1 MHVLVKNCYSGVKC
15 LPEKNPL
22 ETLGIIFIACK
33 NYFEEPPK
41 FNVSRG
47 IKKKAGE

>member
-1 MHVLVKNCYSGVKC
+1 MHVLVKNCYSGMKR
-15 LPEKNPL
+15 LSEKNPL

-41 FNVSRG
+41 FYVSRG